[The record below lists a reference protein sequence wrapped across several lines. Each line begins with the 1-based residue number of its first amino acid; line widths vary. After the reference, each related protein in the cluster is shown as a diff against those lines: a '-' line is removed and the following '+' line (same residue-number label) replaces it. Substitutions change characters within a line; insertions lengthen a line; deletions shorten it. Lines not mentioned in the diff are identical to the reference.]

1 MAMLFGTLL
10 IRRLT
15 SSDSERR
22 TGAET
27 RLRVPGP
34 RRAMA
39 DSPSGGPQVDAAVDE
54 VEVPLSV
61 AEFDERVDL
70 VFRTPKRGRDQLLA
84 KGLCEQQ
91 GWAIRPAREQE
102 DPGRLEDQA
111 AYVVEVR
118 LPGSRRGAETGARQR
133 LLEVVGKH
141 VSVTIVGGSL
151 VRAQASEPLVTWRV
165 FRESSW
171 RSTRGLGWLASLRT
185 QSGLADEQRTIGVA
199 PSVEEAEVREL
210 LGRQRLGGFEFDE
223 SRHGVRK
230 SVGPKANETEEDRN
244 RWWHGR
250 RGVALRLALA
260 SLLMFYGWLAYD
272 RSLLG
277 QLAMFAPLAVAAW
290 FVGNW
295 YMSNQRRPWP
305 LRWAAGTLI
314 LASSAIPGYIW
325 HQQNPYGVAAQIRS
339 VLLTFAGLALL
350 WYVPRGCWFAIRQTW
365 ISRHAAGLLT
375 VLVLPLP
382 WVLPFVGSFLQFL
395 YVEDAFGI
403 PADSVSVPVY
413 WTGASALLP
422 TLGCVGLLLPPLA
435 LYGWARHFH
444 WAWEKSIVSVVS
456 AGAAVMLV
464 VAGGAAFMSRTSDAA
479 HRAARDVVNATAPDS
494 YFGIRGE
501 RMCVQPLKG
510 KLSVHNGPLPT
521 DRPLLAFSTD
531 GDVLYL
537 WDPVRARERGGPD
550 PVMSVHSAEVSTY
563 AVSDGEN
570 RCPERA

>member
-1 MAMLFGTLL
+1 M
-10 IRRLT
+10 
-15 SSDSERR
+15 D
-22 TGAET
+22 
-27 RLRVPGP
+27 
-34 RRAMA
+34 
-39 DSPSGGPQVDAAVDE
+39 DSPSGGPQIVAAVDE
-54 VEVPLSV
+54 VEVPLPG
-61 AEFDERVDL
+61 AGFDERVDL
-70 VFRTPKRGRDQLLA
+70 LFRAPKRGRDQLLA
-84 KGLCEQQ
+84 KGLCEQK
-91 GWAIRPAREQE
+91 GWAIRSAGEQE
-102 DPGRLEDQA
+102 DPGRPADQV

-151 VRAQASEPLVTWRV
+151 VRAQVPEPLVTWRV
-165 FRESSW
+165 FRESRW
-171 RSTRGLGWLASLRT
+171 RSRRGLGWLASLRT

-230 SVGPKANETEEDRN
+230 SVGPKANETEEN
-244 RWWHGR
+244 GNPWWHGR
-250 RGVALRLALA
+250 RGVMLRLALA

-295 YMSNQRRPWP
+295 YTSNQRRPWP

-314 LASSAIPGYIW
+314 LAGSAMPGYMW

-339 VLLTFAGLALL
+339 VLLTCACLALL
-350 WYVPRGCWFAIRQTW
+350 WYVPRGCWFAVRQTW
-365 ISRHAAGLLT
+365 ISRHAVGLLT

-403 PADSVSVPVY
+403 PSDSVSAPVY

-444 WAWEKSIVSVVS
+444 WAWEKSIVTVVS
-456 AGAAVMLV
+456 VGAAVMLV
-464 VAGGAAFMSRTSDAA
+464 LAGGVAFTSRTSAAA

-494 YFGIRGE
+494 YFGIQGE
-501 RMCVQPLKG
+501 RMCVQPLKD
-510 KLSVHNGPLPT
+510 KLSVHNGPLPI

-531 GDVLYL
+531 GAVLYL

-550 PVMSVHSAEVSTY
+550 PVMSVNSAEVSTY
-563 AVSDGEN
+563 AVSDGQN
-570 RCPERA
+570 RCPEQK

>member
-10 IRRLT
+10 IRRLN
-15 SSDSERR
+15 SSNSERR
-22 TGAET
+22 TRAET
-27 RLRVPGP
+27 RLGVSGP
-34 RRAMA
+34 RRAM
-39 DSPSGGPQVDAAVDE
+39 DNSPSGGAQVDAAVNE
-54 VEVPLSV
+54 VEVPLPA

-91 GWAIRPAREQE
+91 GWAIRPAGEQE
-102 DPGRLEDQA
+102 DPGRPENQA

-118 LPGSRRGAETGARQR
+118 IPGSRRGAETGARQR

-141 VSVTIVGGSL
+141 VPVTIVGGSL
-151 VRAQASEPLVTWRV
+151 VRAQATEPLVTWRV
-165 FRESSW
+165 FREPHW
-171 RSTRGLGWLASLRT
+171 RSRRGLGWLASLRT

-199 PSVEEAEVREL
+199 PSVEEAAVREL

-223 SRHGVRK
+223 SCHGVRK
-230 SVGPKANETEEDRN
+230 SVGPKANETGEDGN
-244 RWWHGR
+244 PWWHGR
-250 RGVALRLALA
+250 QGVALRLAVA
-260 SLLMFYGWLAYD
+260 SLLIFYGWFAYD

-277 QLAMFAPLAVAAW
+277 QLVMFAPLAVAAW

-314 LASSAIPGYIW
+314 LASTAIPGYMW

-350 WYVPRGCWFAIRQTW
+350 WYIPRGCWFAIRQTW

-403 PADSVSVPVY
+403 PTDSVSAPVY
-413 WTGASALLP
+413 WTGAAALLP

-444 WAWEKSIVSVVS
+444 WAWERSIVSVVS
-456 AGAAVMLV
+456 ASAAVVLV
-464 VAGGAAFMSRTSDAA
+464 VTGGVAFMSQTSEAA
-479 HRAARDVVNATAPDS
+479 HRAARDVVNATAPAS
-494 YFGIRGE
+494 YFGIQGK
-501 RMCVQPLKG
+501 RMCVQPLTG

-521 DRPLLAFSTD
+521 NRPLLAFSTD

-563 AVSDGEN
+563 AVSDGES

>member
-1 MAMLFGTLL
+1 M
-10 IRRLT
+10 
-15 SSDSERR
+15 
-22 TGAET
+22 
-27 RLRVPGP
+27 
-34 RRAMA
+34 
-39 DSPSGGPQVDAAVDE
+39 
-54 VEVPLSV
+54 
-61 AEFDERVDL
+61 
-70 VFRTPKRGRDQLLA
+70 
-84 KGLCEQQ
+84 
-91 GWAIRPAREQE
+91 
-102 DPGRLEDQA
+102 
-111 AYVVEVR
+111 
-118 LPGSRRGAETGARQR
+118 
-133 LLEVVGKH
+133 
-141 VSVTIVGGSL
+141 SVTIVGGSL
-151 VRAQASEPLVTWRV
+151 VRAQAPEPMVTWRV

-171 RSTRGLGWLASLRT
+171 RNRRGLGWLASLRT

-210 LGRQRLGGFEFDE
+210 LGQQQLGGFEFDE

-244 RWWHGR
+244 PWWHGR
-250 RGVALRLALA
+250 RGVALRVALA

-272 RSLLG
+272 RSLVG
-277 QLAMFAPLAVAAW
+277 QLAMLAPLAVAAW

-314 LASSAIPGYIW
+314 LASSAIPGYMW

-403 PADSVSVPVY
+403 PADSVSAPVY

-422 TLGCVGLLLPPLA
+422 TLGCIGLLLPPLA

-456 AGAAVMLV
+456 AGAAVMLI
-464 VAGGAAFMSRTSDAA
+464 VAGGVAFMSRTSDAA
-479 HRAARDVVNATAPDS
+479 HRAARDVMNATAPDS
-494 YFGIRGE
+494 YFGIQGE
-501 RMCVQPLKG
+501 RICVQPLKG

-537 WDPVRARERGGPD
+537 WDPVRAREHGGPD
-550 PVMSVHSAEVSTY
+550 PVISVHSAEVSTY
-563 AVSDGEN
+563 AVSDGQI
-570 RCPERA
+570 RCPELT

>member
-1 MAMLFGTLL
+1 
-10 IRRLT
+10 
-15 SSDSERR
+15 
-22 TGAET
+22 
-27 RLRVPGP
+27 
-34 RRAMA
+34 MA
-39 DSPSGGPQVDAAVDE
+39 DSPSGGPQVDVAVDE
-54 VEVPLSV
+54 VEVSLPV

-70 VFRTPKRGRDQLLA
+70 VFRTPKRERDQSLA

-91 GWAIRPAREQE
+91 GWAIRPASEQE
-102 DPGRLEDQA
+102 DPGRPDDQA

-151 VRAQASEPLVTWRV
+151 VRAQVSEPLVTWRV
-165 FRESSW
+165 FRKSSW
-171 RSTRGLGWLASLRT
+171 RSKRGLGWLASLRT
-185 QSGLADEQRTIGVA
+185 ESGLADEQRTIAVA
-199 PSVEEAEVREL
+199 PSVKEAEVRKL

-244 RWWHGR
+244 PWWHGR
-250 RGVALRLALA
+250 RGVALRCALAL
-260 SLLMFYGWLAYD
+260 LLMFYGWLAYD
-272 RSLLG
+272 RSLSG
-277 QLAMFAPLAVAAW
+277 RLAMFAPLAVTAW

-295 YMSNQRRPWP
+295 YMSNQRRPWL
-305 LRWAAGTLI
+305 LRWAAGTL
-314 LASSAIPGYIW
+314 LLVGSAAPGYMW
-325 HQQNPYGVAAQIRS
+325 HQQNPYGAAAQIRS
-339 VLLTFAGLALL
+339 VLLTSAGLALL
-350 WYVPRGCWFAIRQTW
+350 WYVPRGCWFAVRQTW
-365 ISRHAAGLLT
+365 ISRHSAGLLT
-375 VLVLPLP
+375 VFVLPLP
-382 WVLPFVGSFLQFL
+382 WILPFVGSFLRFL

-444 WAWEKSIVSVVS
+444 WAWEKSVVSVVS
-456 AGAAVMLV
+456 ATVAVTLV
-464 VAGGAAFMSRTSDAA
+464 VAGGVAFTNRTSDAA

-494 YFGIRGE
+494 YFGIQGQRV
-501 RMCVQPLKG
+501 CVQPLNG

-563 AVSDGEN
+563 AASDGER
-570 RCPERA
+570 RCSERT